1 MPCHFCRGTYK
12 ISGHWIIVEQ
22 SVHYVTTCINT
33 QMYTYIMAEIATDN
47 IQILYLKQANEYIF
61 SLTDIQ

>member
-1 MPCHFCRGTYK
+1 
-12 ISGHWIIVEQ
+12 
-22 SVHYVTTCINT
+22 
-33 QMYTYIMAEIATDN
+33 MYTYIMAEIATDN